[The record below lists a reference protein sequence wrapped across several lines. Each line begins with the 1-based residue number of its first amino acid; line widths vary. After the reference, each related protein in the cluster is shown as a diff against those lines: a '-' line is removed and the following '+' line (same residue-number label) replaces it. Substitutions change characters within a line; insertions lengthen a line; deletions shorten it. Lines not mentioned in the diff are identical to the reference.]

1 MRPLD
6 PRLMRYARSTRGFI
20 VIAVVLGIVT
30 AVLVIIQARLLS
42 DVIVR
47 VTSEGASWS
56 DVRDSVVLIASVFA
70 GRALIAWAAEV
81 AAVRAS
87 SRAKQQ
93 LRSAAMEHV
102 LALGPTGPGAT
113 DPGGTAA
120 LITRGVDALD
130 GYYARYL
137 PQLVLAVIVPIA
149 VLATVLGQD
158 ILSAVIIAVTL
169 PLIPLFM
176 ALIGMY
182 TKSQV
187 DRQWRTLGVLSGHFL
202 DLVSGLPTLKAF
214 GRAKTQVEAIR
225 AVGDRY
231 RSSTMGVLRVS
242 FLSSLA
248 LELLATLSVA
258 LVAVSVGLRLAE
270 DQIVYPVALFVLL
283 LAPEAYLPLR
293 LVGQHF
299 HAAAEG
305 LGAADRVFTIL
316 ETPAPTGGD
325 EVLPRGGVTIE
336 AIDLS
341 ARYPGRDELALS
353 RVTFTASPGT
363 VTAVVGGSG
372 GGKSTLL
379 SAILGFISAD
389 SGSLNVR
396 VTDTATS
403 LDALDMQQWRQRIAW
418 VPQRAHLPSRDLADT
433 PTVSDAVGIRE
444 GSIADERVWEA
455 LADAGIADEIRALP
469 GGLNSELAADGSGLS
484 VGQLQRLSLAR
495 ALITSADVVLLDE
508 PTAALDPV
516 TERSVVAA
524 IGRLAEQGR
533 TVIVV
538 AHRPAL
544 LDVATQVIRVEQA
557 AAPEAARSEADDLVV
572 RESQS
577 ETATVLRVGW

>member
-6 PRLMRYARSTRGFI
+6 PRLLRYARSTRGFI
-20 VIAVVLGIVT
+20 GLAVVLGAVT
-30 AVLVIIQARLLS
+30 AVLVIVQARLLS

-47 VTSEGASWS
+47 VTSQGAQWA
-56 DVRDSVVLIASVFA
+56 DVRDATIAIATVFA
-70 GRALIAWAAEV
+70 ARAVLAWLAEV

-87 SRAKQQ
+87 ARAKQE
-93 LRSAAMEHV
+93 LRESALEHV
-102 LALGPTGPGAT
+102 LALGPAGPAAQSPGETAT
-113 DPGGTAA
+113 

-149 VLATVLGQD
+149 VLLTVLGQD
-158 ILSAVIIAVTL
+158 ILSTVIIAVTL
-169 PLIPLFM
+169 PLIPIFM

-182 TKSQV
+182 TKTQV
-187 DRQWRTLGVLSGHFL
+187 DRQWRTLSVLSGHFL

-214 GRAKTQVEAIR
+214 GRAKTQVDAIR

-231 RSSTMGVLRVS
+231 RSTTMGVLRVS

-270 DQIVYPVALFVLL
+270 GQITYSVALFVLL

-316 ETPAPTGGD
+316 ETPLPSGGTAELPAGPVTLVVD
-325 EVLPRGGVTIE
+325 NVEV
-336 AIDLS
+336 S
-341 ARYPGRDELALS
+341 YPGRSTPALS
-353 RVTFTASPGT
+353 GATFTARPGT
-363 VTAVVGGSG
+363 ITAIVGGSG

-379 SAILGFISAD
+379 SLVLGYIVAD
-389 SGSLNVR
+389 SGQLRAEAGGETRDVR
-396 VTDTATS
+396 DLETTA
-403 LDALDMQQWRQRIAW
+403 WRSRVAW
-418 VPQRAHLPSRDLADT
+418 VPQRAHLPAADLSDQ
-433 PTVSDAVGIRE
+433 PTIGAAVALR
-444 GSIADERVWEA
+444 DERSDDEVWRA
-455 LADAGIADEIRALP
+455 LADAGIDSEVRALP
-469 GGLNSELAADGSGLS
+469 DQLATRLSADGSGFS
-484 VGQLQRLSLAR
+484 VGQLQRLCLAR
-495 ALITSADVVLLDE
+495 ALVSPADVVLLDE
-508 PTAALDPV
+508 PTAALDPA
-516 TERSVVAA
+516 TEAAVVSA
-524 IGRLAEQGR
+524 IQRLAQAGS

-544 LDVATQVIRVEQA
+544 VEVAHQIVRIEASTV
-557 AAPEAARSEADDLVV
+557 APEPISELPHTAADVESIRS
-572 RESQS
+572 
-577 ETATVLRVGW
+577 TGW

>member
-316 ETPAPTGGD
+316 EMPAPTGGD
-325 EVLPRGGVTIE
+325 EVLARGGVTIE

-353 RVTFTASPGT
+353 GVTFTAAPGT

-455 LADAGIADEIRALP
+455 LTDAGIADEIRALP

-577 ETATVLRVGW
+577 ETAAVLRVGW

>member
-6 PRLMRYARSTRGFI
+6 PRLLRYARSTRGFLGL
-20 VIAVVLGIVT
+20 AVVLGTIT
-30 AVLVIIQARLLS
+30 AVLVILQARFLS

-47 VTSEGASWS
+47 VTSQGASWA
-56 DVRDSVVLIASVFA
+56 DVRDTVLLVASVFVA
-70 GRALIAWAAEV
+70 RALIAWLAEV

-87 SRAKQQ
+87 ARAKQQ
-93 LRSAAMEHV
+93 LREAALAHV
-102 LALGPTGPGAT
+102 LALGPAGPGVT

-120 LITRGVDALD
+120 LITRGIDALD

-169 PLIPLFM
+169 PLIPVFM

-182 TKSQV
+182 TKAQV

-202 DLVSGLPTLKAF
+202 DLVSGLPTLKVF
-214 GRAKTQVEAIR
+214 GRAKSQVEAIR

-231 RSSTMGVLRVS
+231 RSTTMGVLRVS

-270 DQIVYPVALFVLL
+270 DQMAYAVALFVLL

-316 ETPAPTGGD
+316 ETPIPVGGSKT
-325 EVLPRGGVTIE
+325 LPPGGVTITITDAVVRYPE
-336 AIDLS
+336 RPVPALS
-341 ARYPGRDELALS
+341 ATSVVVA
-353 RVTFTASPGT
+353 PGT
-363 VTAVVGGSG
+363 VTAIVGGSG

-379 SAILGFISAD
+379 NVILGFVPLSAGTVAVR
-389 SGSLNVR
+389 SGGVNADL
-396 VTDTATS
+396 AE
-403 LDALDMQQWRQRIAW
+403 LDLGSWRERIAW
-418 VPQRAHLPSRDLADT
+418 VPQRSLLPSRDVVAS
-433 PTVSDAVGIRE
+433 PSIGDAVGLSGATE
-444 GSIADERVWEA
+444 PEVWAA
-455 LADAGIADEIRALP
+455 LDAAGIGEEIRALP
-469 GGLNSELAADGSGLS
+469 DGLATRLSADGTGLS
-484 VGQLQRLSLAR
+484 VGQLQRLALAR
-495 ALITSADVVLLDE
+495 ALASRADVILLDE
-508 PTAALDPV
+508 PTAALDPSSEAAVV
-516 TERSVVAA
+516 TA
-524 IGRLAEQGR
+524 IGRLAEEGR
-533 TVIVV
+533 TVVVV

-544 LDVATQVIRVEQA
+544 LEVADQILRVDHPAEDLALADVSPALEDERPRVEQE
-557 AAPEAARSEADDLVV
+557 P
-572 RESQS
+572 
-577 ETATVLRVGW
+577 VLKVGW

>member
-1 MRPLD
+1 MRPVD
-6 PRLMRYARSTRGFI
+6 PRLLRYARSTRGFI
-20 VIAVVLGIVT
+20 GLAVLLGAAT
-30 AVLVIIQARLLS
+30 AVIVIIQAHLLA

-47 VTSEGASWS
+47 VTSEGASWA
-56 DVRDSVVLIASVFA
+56 DVRDSVLLLALVFLA
-70 GRALIAWAAEV
+70 RAVIAWFAEA

-87 SRAKQQ
+87 AKAKQQ
-93 LRSAAMEHV
+93 LRRAALDQV

-149 VLATVLGQD
+149 VLATVLGRD
-158 ILSAVIIAVTL
+158 ILTAVIIAITI

-187 DRQWRTLGVLSGHFL
+187 DRQWRTLGMLSGHFL

-214 GRAKTQVEAIR
+214 GRAKSQVEAIR

-242 FLSSLA
+242 FLSSLW
-248 LELLATLSVA
+248 LELLSSLAVA

-270 DQIVYPVALFVLL
+270 GQMAYSIALFVLL

-316 ETPAPTGGD
+316 ETPLATGGSLRLD
-325 EVLPRGGVTIE
+325 
-336 AIDLS
+336 
-341 ARYPGRDELALS
+341 PGRVTVAVDDLEVRYRADAAPALQKVS
-353 RVTFTASPGT
+353 FTAEPGT
-363 VTAVVGGSG
+363 VTAIVGGSG

-379 SAILGFISAD
+379 FALLGFIAPSAGGITLR
-389 SGSLNVR
+389 SAGSSIGLA
-396 VTDTATS
+396 D
-403 LDALDMQQWRQRIAW
+403 LDMDAWRSRVAW
-418 VPQRAHLPSRDLADT
+418 VPQRAHLASGDLNST
-433 PTVSDAVGIRE
+433 PTIAQAVCLGAPDASD
-444 GSIADERVWEA
+444 DEIWLA
-455 LADAGIADEIRALP
+455 LAEAGIEDEIRALP
-469 GGLNSELAADGSGLS
+469 DGIDTTLAADGSGFS

-495 ALITSADVVLLDE
+495 ALMSSADVVLLDE

-516 TERSVVAA
+516 TERVVVTA
-524 IGRLAEQGR
+524 IGRLAQQGR

-544 LDVATQVIRVEQA
+544 LDVATQIVRVER
-557 AAPEAARSEADDLVV
+557 PVVDDGPVTEPDTPTDSSRGEPIV
-572 RESQS
+572 
-577 ETATVLRVGW
+577 TVGW